1 MEPVSTLGLIASV
14 VTTLSGLGWIM
25 ERSNR
30 RIETIINHMEK
41 VEVILNELRA
51 DLPVKYTMKDEHI
64 RLVEKVDKIE
74 GHIYQWGRK
83 AYVEHE

>member
-83 AYVEHE
+83 AYAEHE